1 LNDSYR
7 KLRLD
12 SPQDAGRYQILQTEL
27 DIERADIEAIKHFA
41 DPGRHGAPA
50 GITAEDQAETFR
62 TARQIVNKFIHYKKQ

>member
-1 LNDSYR
+1 
-7 KLRLD
+7 
-12 SPQDAGRYQILQTEL
+12 L